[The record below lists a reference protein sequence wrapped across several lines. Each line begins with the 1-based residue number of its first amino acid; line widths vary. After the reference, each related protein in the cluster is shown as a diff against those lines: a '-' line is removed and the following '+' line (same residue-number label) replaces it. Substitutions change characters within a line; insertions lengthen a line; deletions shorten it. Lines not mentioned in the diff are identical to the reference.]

1 MADSLKIS
9 TVCTSIAALTISITK
24 PDGTTGNLL
33 IRDLPNMRES
43 INQQDCPV
51 LTPRPDNF
59 VTNLRIERDTFGAD
73 AAYKTAYYTLNYTF
87 YFYPVHAGAGLF
99 EKYGAMVTA
108 AAVMLTYLA
117 THTNLTGTTDI
128 MPEAQTSFG
137 IQLDVAQTAFHGC
150 EVALNVEQFL
160 EV

>member
-1 MADSLKIS
+1 MADSLKIT
-9 TVCTSIAALTISITK
+9 TVTASIAALTISITK
-24 PDGTTGNLL
+24 PDGTTGNLT
-33 IRDLPNMRES
+33 IRDLGDMREA

-51 LTPRPDNF
+51 LTPRADNF
-59 VTNLRIERDTFGAD
+59 VSNLRIERDSFGAD
-73 AAYKTAYYTLNYTF
+73 AAYKTAYYTLNYVF
-87 YFYPVHAGAGLF
+87 YFYPVNAGAGLF

-137 IQLDVAQTAFHGC
+137 LQLDAAGTPFHGC
-150 EVALNVEQFL
+150 EVALNVEQYL
-160 EV
+160 ET